1 MISKYRTWC
10 EVNLDTIYEN
20 FIKYRNFV
28 GKDTKIMAVI
38 KADAYGHGAIP
49 CAEKLQGVT
58 DYFAVAFADEAID
71 LRENNI
77 TAPILILGYSPKTTA
92 KTIVENDITA
102 TVYDVD
108 CAKELSKEAKK
119 QGKTAKIHIKIDTG
133 MSRIGFIWD
142 SPETIKQITEISKLE
157 NIETEGIFTHFATA
171 DEEDCTFTNLQF
183 RRFMS
188 IVNTLEKS
196 GVKFKIKHC
205 CNSAGAMRFP
215 DMHLDMVRI
224 GIGLYG
230 CYPSE
235 FNYNLDLAP
244 AMSMKTRVVN
254 VKTVKKGDS
263 VSYGATF
270 TAKEDMKV
278 ATISV
283 GYADGYLRTLS
294 DKASVLVNGKYAKI
308 LGRICMDL
316 CMIDVSDVNNISVGD
331 EVLLFGTKDD
341 GILPVSQLASI
352 SETISYEILCGMAKR
367 VPRIYTHVIFAS

>member
-196 GVKFKIKHC
+196 GVKFKIKHS

>member
-10 EVNLDTIYEN
+10 EVNLDTIYDN

-92 KTIVENDITA
+92 KTIVEQDITA

-142 SPETIKQITEISKLE
+142 SPETINQITEISKLE

-171 DEEDCTFTNLQF
+171 DEENSAFTNLQF

-188 IVNTLEKS
+188 IVKTLETQ

-215 DMHLDMVRI
+215 NMHLDMVRI

-230 CYPSE
+230 CYPSDFSYE
-235 FNYNLDLAP
+235 LDLTP

-263 VSYGATF
+263 VSYGATY
-270 TAKEDMKV
+270 TAKEDIKV

-294 DKASVLVNGKYAKI
+294 DKAFVLVNGKRAKI

-341 GILPVSQLASI
+341 GILPVGQLASI
-352 SETISYEILCGMAKR
+352 SDTISYEILCGMAKR
-367 VPRIYTHVIFAS
+367 VPRIYIPVSK

>member
-20 FIKYRNFV
+20 FIKYRNLV

-92 KTIVENDITA
+92 KTIVEQDITA
-102 TVYDVD
+102 TVYDID

-119 QGKTAKIHIKIDTG
+119 QDKTAKIHIKIDTG

-142 SPETIKQITEISKLE
+142 SPETINQITEISKLE

-294 DKASVLVNGKYAKI
+294 DKASVLVNGRYAKI

-367 VPRIYTHVIFAS
+367 VPRIYIPV